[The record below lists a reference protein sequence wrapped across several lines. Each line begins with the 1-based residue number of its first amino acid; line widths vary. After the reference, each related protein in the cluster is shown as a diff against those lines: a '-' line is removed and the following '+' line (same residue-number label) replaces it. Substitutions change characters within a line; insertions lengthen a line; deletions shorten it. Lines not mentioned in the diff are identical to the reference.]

1 MSIGLTFAG
10 RIESPSALAEA
21 VKILADQR
29 GYLVGGGTAGLRVA
43 MCPLGGEL
51 NLFWRP
57 VGEPTGPWLARGAC
71 LSTPAGAGLHR
82 AAVELL
88 ESLPIRDL
96 TVEDETGFYRV
107 RDFRRMKEEHF
118 YPWLR
123 TLVDVCRQEQG
134 KGVSGMQL
142 CWDLEQYAPED
153 ILDTVVTPMG
163 RFRLDELADIV
174 EAGGIQALADRFFLW
189 DGRTQDARFYRNR
202 AINALWEK
210 CYFAP
215 STRSLEDTAVNAAIL
230 DDLERAA
237 KLDPAL
243 PLPRASYEEVCALAD
258 RTPALPDGPVLEEA
272 FSPGYRKGAVTHSLG
287 ALRLTLP
294 GVYRYER
301 ESESVHLWGGLTPDD
316 PVWRVVPYQVREG
329 EAGFT
334 DNLSALNGAEDR
346 ELKGGALRW
355 GWREVREEGQRL
367 FLAECEVITG
377 PALFLVTATCTAPA
391 DLGAVAGLIGRIQ
404 VVSTAARKETVQAQ
418 K

>member
-1 MSIGLTFAG
+1 
-10 RIESPSALAEA
+10 
-21 VKILADQR
+21 
-29 GYLVGGGTAGLRVA
+29 
-43 MCPLGGEL
+43 
-51 NLFWRP
+51 
-57 VGEPTGPWLARGAC
+57 
-71 LSTPAGAGLHR
+71 
-82 AAVELL
+82 
-88 ESLPIRDL
+88 
-96 TVEDETGFYRV
+96 
-107 RDFRRMKEEHF
+107 
-118 YPWLR
+118 
-123 TLVDVCRQEQG
+123 
-134 KGVSGMQL
+134 MQL

-153 ILDTVVTPMG
+153 IPDTVVTPMG

-258 RTPALPDGPVLEEA
+258 RAPALPDGPVLEEA

-329 EAGFT
+329 KAGFT

-377 PALFLVTATCTAPA
+377 PALFLVTATCTDPA